1 MPIVLARGLTV
12 RYGAREALSSLD
24 VEIEGGVTGLLGP
37 NGAGKSTFLKTL
49 LGFLSPARGGV
60 EVLGR
65 PAAANAAE
73 LRRSLGYFPERAVFL
88 PELNAVESVALAG
101 ELGGLQRRD
110 ALARA
115 HEMLWFTG
123 LGEAR
128 YRRVEEFST
137 GMRQRTK
144 LAMALVHD
152 PDLLLL
158 DEPTS
163 GLDPTGRRQM
173 LELVREIGRRGIS
186 VLLST
191 HLLHDVEEVCERV
204 VLLHRGRVALGG
216 RLSDLA
222 QTSGWVYEIRVR
234 EEEPG
239 HFRRELAGR
248 GIETTEEHD
257 GLLRVALEEPST
269 RLLFESA
276 ERASAEIRHLRRF
289 ERSLE
294 ERFLT
299 AVGEERGEAAGPGG
313 PHPPRAE
320 PSATGRGGGAPRHT
334 SKSAGSEPSDERGE
348 H

>member
-1 MPIVLARGLTV
+1 MSIVRAQGLTV

-24 VEIEGGVTGLLGP
+24 LEIEGGVTGLLGP

-49 LGFLSPARGGV
+49 LGFLAPAQGLV

-65 PAAANAAE
+65 PVSRTDTE
-73 LRRSLGYFPERAVFL
+73 LRRSLGYFPERAVYL

-101 ELGGLQRRD
+101 EIGGLGRKD

-128 YRRVEEFST
+128 YRPVEEFST

-163 GLDPTGRRQM
+163 GLDPSGRRQM
-173 LELVREIGRRGIS
+173 LDLVREIGRRGIS

-191 HLLHDVEEVCERV
+191 HLLHDVEDVCERV
-204 VLLHRGRVALGG
+204 VLLHRGRLVLGG
-216 RLSDLA
+216 RLSELS
-222 QTSGWVYEIRVR
+222 QSSGWVYEIRVR

-239 HFRRELAGR
+239 RFRQELANR
-248 GIETTEEHD
+248 GIETAEEHD
-257 GLLRVALEEPST
+257 GLLRVALQEPST
-269 RLLFESA
+269 RLLFEAA
-276 ERASAEIRHLRRF
+276 EKASAEIRHMRRF
-289 ERSLE
+289 EKSLE
-294 ERFLT
+294 DRFLT
-299 AVGEERGEAAGPGG
+299 AVGERAGGI
-313 PHPPRAE
+313 
-320 PSATGRGGGAPRHT
+320 
-334 SKSAGSEPSDERGE
+334 
-348 H
+348 

>member
-1 MPIVLARGLTV
+1 MSIVEARGLTV

-24 VEIEGGVTGLLGP
+24 LEIESGVTGLLGP

-49 LGFLSPARGGV
+49 LGFLTPAEGRV

-65 PAAANAAE
+65 RASRAATE
-73 LRRSLGYFPERAVFL
+73 IRRSLGYFPERAVVL

-101 ELGGLQRRD
+101 EIGGLTRKD

-128 YRRVEEFST
+128 YRRVEDFST

-163 GLDPTGRRQM
+163 GLDPAGRRQM
-173 LELVREIGRRGIS
+173 LDLVREIGRRGIS

-191 HLLHDVEEVCERV
+191 HLLHDVEDVCERV
-204 VLLHRGRVALGG
+204 VLLHRGRLVLGG
-216 RLSDLA
+216 RLAELS
-222 QTSGWVYEIRVR
+222 QSTGWVYEIRVR

-239 HFRRELAGR
+239 RFRQELASR
-248 GIETTEEHD
+248 GLESTEEHD
-257 GLLRVALEEPST
+257 GLLRVALREPST
-269 RLLFESA
+269 RLLFEAA
-276 ERASAEIRHLRRF
+276 EKASSEIRHLRRF
-289 ERSLE
+289 EKSLE

-299 AVGEERGEAAGPGG
+299 AVGEGARGE
-313 PHPPRAE
+313 
-320 PSATGRGGGAPRHT
+320 
-334 SKSAGSEPSDERGE
+334 
-348 H
+348 

>member
-1 MPIVLARGLTV
+1 MSIVLAQGLTV
-12 RYGAREALSSLD
+12 RYGPREALSSLD
-24 VEIEGGVTGLLGP
+24 IEIESGVTGLLGP

-49 LGFLSPARGGV
+49 LGFLVPARGRV

-65 PAAANAAE
+65 PVSRAAAE
-73 LRRSLGYFPERAVFL
+73 LRTSLGYFPERAVYL

-101 ELGGLQRRD
+101 EIGGLARKD

-128 YRRVEEFST
+128 YRPVEEFST

-163 GLDPTGRRQM
+163 GLDPSGRRQM
-173 LELVREIGRRGIS
+173 LDLVGEIGRRGIS

-191 HLLHDVEEVCERV
+191 HLLHDVEDVCDRV
-204 VLLHRGRVALGG
+204 VLLHRGRLVLGG
-216 RLSDLA
+216 RLSELS
-222 QTSGWVYEIRVR
+222 QSPGWVYEVRVR

-239 HFRRELAGR
+239 GFRRELASR
-248 GIETTEEHD
+248 GIEAAEEHD
-257 GLLRVALEEPST
+257 GLLRVALRDPST
-269 RLLFESA
+269 RLLFEAA
-276 ERASAEIRHLRRF
+276 EKTSAEIRHLRRF
-289 ERSLE
+289 EKSLE
-294 ERFLT
+294 DRFLT
-299 AVGEERGEAAGPGG
+299 AIGEGTGAPT
-313 PHPPRAE
+313 RAE
-320 PSATGRGGGAPRHT
+320 RPPSREALRRDH
-334 SKSAGSEPSDERGE
+334 AGEL
-348 H
+348 

>member
-1 MPIVLARGLTV
+1 MSIVRAQGLTV

-24 VEIEGGVTGLLGP
+24 LEIESGVTGLLGP

-49 LGFLSPARGGV
+49 LGFLTPAQGVV

-65 PAAANAAE
+65 RVSRAAAE
-73 LRRSLGYFPERAVFL
+73 HRRSLGYFPERAAYL

-101 ELGGLQRRD
+101 EIGGLARTD

-128 YRRVEEFST
+128 YRPVEEFST

-163 GLDPTGRRQM
+163 GLDPSGRRQM
-173 LELVREIGRRGIS
+173 LDLVREIGSRGVS

-191 HLLHDVEEVCERV
+191 HLLHDVEDVCERV
-204 VLLHRGRVALGG
+204 VLLHRGRLVLGG
-216 RLSDLA
+216 RLSELS
-222 QTSGWVYEIRVR
+222 QSSGWVYEIRVR

-239 HFRRELAGR
+239 GFRRELASR
-248 GIETTEEHD
+248 GIETAEEHD
-257 GLLRVALEEPST
+257 GLLRVAFQEPST
-269 RLLFESA
+269 RVLFEVA
-276 ERASAEIRHLRRF
+276 EKTSAEIRHLRRF
-289 ERSLE
+289 EKSLE

-299 AVGEERGEAAGPGG
+299 AIGEGAFERAKRPPSREALRRDPAGA
-313 PHPPRAE
+313 RE
-320 PSATGRGGGAPRHT
+320 GGG
-334 SKSAGSEPSDERGE
+334 GSPDGER
-348 H
+348 

>member
-1 MPIVLARGLTV
+1 MPIVHAQGLTV

-24 VEIEGGVTGLLGP
+24 LAIESGVTGLLGP

-49 LGFLSPARGGV
+49 LGFLNPSAGTV
-60 EVLGR
+60 NVLGR
-65 PAAANAAE
+65 PASRTSSE
-73 LRRSLGYFPERAVFL
+73 LRSALGYFPERAVYI
-88 PELNAVESVALAG
+88 PGLNAVESVALAG
-101 ELGGLQRRD
+101 EIGGLARAD

-128 YRRVEEFST
+128 YRPVEEFST
-137 GMRQRTK
+137 GMRQRAK

-163 GLDPTGRRQM
+163 GLDPAGRRQM
-173 LELVREIGRRGIS
+173 LDLVREIGRRGIS

-204 VLLHRGRVALGG
+204 VLLHHGRVVLGG
-216 RLSDLA
+216 KLAELSRA
-222 QTSGWVYEIRVR
+222 AGWVYEIRVR

-239 HFRRELAGR
+239 GFRRELASR
-248 GIETTEEHD
+248 GIETAEERD
-257 GLLRVALEEPST
+257 GLLRVSLAEPST

-276 ERASAEIRHLRRF
+276 ANAPAEIRHLRRF
-289 ERSLE
+289 EKSLE
-294 ERFLT
+294 DRFLA
-299 AVGEERGEAAGPGG
+299 AVGDG
-313 PHPPRAE
+313 
-320 PSATGRGGGAPRHT
+320 
-334 SKSAGSEPSDERGE
+334 
-348 H
+348 

>member
-1 MPIVLARGLTV
+1 MPIVRAQGLTV

-24 VEIEGGVTGLLGP
+24 LEIEGGVTGLLGP

-49 LGFLSPARGGV
+49 LGFLAPAQGLV

-65 PAAANAAE
+65 PVSRTATE
-73 LRRSLGYFPERAVFL
+73 LRRSLGYFPERAVYL

-101 ELGGLQRRD
+101 EIGGLARKD
-110 ALARA
+110 ALGRA

-128 YRRVEEFST
+128 YRPVEEFST

-163 GLDPTGRRQM
+163 GLDPSGRRQM
-173 LELVREIGRRGIS
+173 LDLVREIGRRGIS

-191 HLLHDVEEVCERV
+191 HLLHDVEDVCERV
-204 VLLHRGRVALGG
+204 VLLHRGRLVLGG
-216 RLSDLA
+216 RLSELS
-222 QTSGWVYEIRVR
+222 QSSGWVYEIRAR

-239 HFRRELAGR
+239 RFRRELASR
-248 GIETTEEHD
+248 GVETAEEHD
-257 GLLRVALEEPST
+257 GLLRVTLQEPST
-269 RLLFESA
+269 RLLFEAA
-276 ERASAEIRHLRRF
+276 EKASAEIRHLRRF
-289 ERSLE
+289 EKSLE
-294 ERFLT
+294 DRFLT
-299 AVGEERGEAAGPGG
+299 AVGEGTRG
-313 PHPPRAE
+313 
-320 PSATGRGGGAPRHT
+320 T
-334 SKSAGSEPSDERGE
+334 
-348 H
+348 

>member
-1 MPIVLARGLTV
+1 
-12 RYGAREALSSLD
+12 
-24 VEIEGGVTGLLGP
+24 VTGLLGP

-49 LGFLSPARGGV
+49 LGFLPPAGGEL

-65 PAAANAAE
+65 PVATRTAD
-73 LRRSLGYFPERAVFL
+73 LRGSLGYFPERAVFL
-88 PELNAVESVALAG
+88 QELNAVESVALAG
-101 ELGGLQRRD
+101 ELGGLRRRD

-128 YRRVEEFST
+128 YRPVEEFST

-163 GLDPTGRRQM
+163 GLDPAGRRQM
-173 LELVREIGRRGIS
+173 LQLVREIGSRGIS

-204 VLLHRGRVALGG
+204 ILLHRGRVVLRG

-222 QTSGWVYEIRVR
+222 DTSGWVYEIRVR
-234 EEEPG
+234 EEDPG
-239 HFRRELAGR
+239 RFRRELSDR
-248 GIETTEEHD
+248 GIEASEEHD
-257 GLLRVALEEPST
+257 GLLRITLREPST

-276 ERASAEIRHLRRF
+276 EKASAEIRHLRRF

-299 AVGEERGEAAGPGG
+299 AVGQEEAR
-313 PHPPRAE
+313 PR
-320 PSATGRGGGAPRHT
+320 
-334 SKSAGSEPSDERGE
+334 
-348 H
+348 

>member
-1 MPIVLARGLTV
+1 MSIVHAQGLTV

-24 VEIEGGVTGLLGP
+24 VAIESGVTGLLGP
-37 NGAGKSTFLKTL
+37 NGAGKSTFLKTV
-49 LGFLSPARGGV
+49 LGFLAPAAGRV

-65 PAAANAAE
+65 PASRTSSE
-73 LRRSLGYFPERAVFL
+73 LRRSLGYFPERAVYF

-101 ELGGLQRRD
+101 EIGGLARAD

-128 YRRVEEFST
+128 YRPVEDFST

-163 GLDPTGRRQM
+163 GLDPAGRRQM
-173 LELVREIGRRGIS
+173 LDLVREIGRRGIS
-186 VLLST
+186 VILST

-204 VLLHRGRVALGG
+204 VLLHHGRVVLGG
-216 RLSDLA
+216 RLRELSR
-222 QTSGWVYEIRVR
+222 SRGWVYEIRVR

-239 HFRRELAGR
+239 GFHRELAGR
-248 GIETTEEHD
+248 GIESTEDRD
-257 GLLRVALEEPST
+257 GLLRVSLTEPST
-269 RLLFESA
+269 RILFEA
-276 ERASAEIRHLRRF
+276 AAKASAEIRHLRRF
-289 ERSLE
+289 EKSLE
-294 ERFLT
+294 DRFLT
-299 AVGEERGEAAGPGG
+299 AVGDR
-313 PHPPRAE
+313 
-320 PSATGRGGGAPRHT
+320 
-334 SKSAGSEPSDERGE
+334 
-348 H
+348 

>member
-1 MPIVLARGLTV
+1 MPIVHAQGLTV
-12 RYGAREALSSLD
+12 RYGARAALSSLD
-24 VEIEGGVTGLLGP
+24 LAIENGVTGLLGP

-49 LGFLSPARGGV
+49 LGFLTPAEGTI

-65 PAAANAAE
+65 PASRASSE
-73 LRRSLGYFPERAVFL
+73 LRRSLGYFPERAVYI

-101 ELGGLQRRD
+101 ELGGLARQD

-128 YRRVEEFST
+128 YRPVEEFST

-163 GLDPTGRRQM
+163 GLDPAGRRQM
-173 LELVREIGRRGIS
+173 LDLVREIGRRGIS

-191 HLLHDVEEVCERV
+191 HLLHDVEDVCERV
-204 VLLHRGRVALGG
+204 VLLHHGRVVLGG
-216 RLSDLA
+216 RLAELSRA
-222 QTSGWVYEIRVR
+222 AGWVYEIRVR

-239 HFRRELAGR
+239 GFRRELARR
-248 GIETTEEHD
+248 GIETAEERD
-257 GLLRVALEEPST
+257 GLLRVPLSEPST
-269 RLLFESA
+269 RLLFEAAANS
-276 ERASAEIRHLRRF
+276 SAEIRHLRRF
-289 ERSLE
+289 EKSLE
-294 ERFLT
+294 ERFLA
-299 AVGEERGEAAGPGG
+299 AVGEA
-313 PHPPRAE
+313 
-320 PSATGRGGGAPRHT
+320 
-334 SKSAGSEPSDERGE
+334 
-348 H
+348 

>member
-1 MPIVLARGLTV
+1 MTIVRVHELTV

-24 VEIEGGVTGLLGP
+24 LEIDRGVTGLLGP
-37 NGAGKSTFLKTL
+37 NGAGKSTLLKTL
-49 LGFLSPARGGV
+49 LGLLVPYRGRV

-65 PAAANAAE
+65 PVTRAAAE
-73 LRRSLGYFPERAVFL
+73 IRRSLGYFPERAVYL

-101 ELGGLQRRD
+101 EIGGLSRVD

-128 YRRVEEFST
+128 YRPVEEFST

-163 GLDPTGRRQM
+163 GLDPAGRRQM
-173 LELVREIGRRGIS
+173 LDLVREIGRRGIS

-191 HLLHDVEEVCERV
+191 HLLHDVEDVCERV
-204 VLLHRGRVALGG
+204 VLLHRGRLVLGG
-216 RLSDLA
+216 SLSEL
-222 QTSGWVYEIRVR
+222 SRSPGWVYEIRVR

-239 HFRRELAGR
+239 RFREELVSR
-248 GIETTEEHD
+248 GIETAEERD
-257 GLLRVALEEPST
+257 GLLRVSLRDPAT
-269 RLLFESA
+269 RLLFEAA

-289 ERSLE
+289 EKSLE
-294 ERFLT
+294 DRFLT
-299 AVGEERGEAAGPGG
+299 AIGAGTGEV
-313 PHPPRAE
+313 
-320 PSATGRGGGAPRHT
+320 
-334 SKSAGSEPSDERGE
+334 
-348 H
+348 

>member
-1 MPIVLARGLTV
+1 MSIVRAQGLTV
-12 RYGAREALSSLD
+12 RYGESEALSSLD
-24 VEIEGGVTGLLGP
+24 LEIESGVTGLLGP
-37 NGAGKSTFLKTL
+37 NGAGTSTLLKTL
-49 LGFLSPARGGV
+49 LGFLSPAHGRV

-65 PAAANAAE
+65 PAATTAAE

-101 ELGGLQRRD
+101 ELGGLARQD

-128 YRRVEEFST
+128 YRAVEEFST

-204 VLLHRGRVALGG
+204 VLLHRGRVVLGG

-222 QTSGWVYEIRVR
+222 QSSGWVYEIRVR
-234 EEEPG
+234 EEDPG
-239 HFRRELAGR
+239 RFRRELAGQ
-248 GIETTEEHD
+248 GIETNEEHD
-257 GLLRVALEEPST
+257 GLLRVALQEPST

-299 AVGEERGEAAGPGG
+299 AVGETEV
-313 PHPPRAE
+313 
-320 PSATGRGGGAPRHT
+320 
-334 SKSAGSEPSDERGE
+334 GSR
-348 H
+348 